1 MEPVSFST
9 EGGVLERIES
19 ELEPNKARIGELVKS
34 DKTSQMSELKIDSAN
49 EVWRSIAFKG
59 FYEREP
65 WDTVE
70 LLPARVIS
78 TNEAHVVC
86 DCILDEDSR
95 EFSVVEIPI
104 SYVRHIKSLVKD
116 KLLMIKISTKAG
128 SIRHDYYDAVGFGVR
143 LEDFDDSK
151 EWDALRGDFPMDD
164 YSA

>member
-1 MEPVSFST
+1 MEPALFST
-9 EGGVLERIES
+9 EKEILHRIEDES
-19 ELEPNKARIGELVKS
+19 EPNKAQIGEVVKS
-34 DKTSQMSELKIDSAN
+34 DKTSQMSDLQVDSAS

-78 TNEAHVVC
+78 KNEAHVVC

-95 EFSVVEIPI
+95 CFSVIEIPVDF
-104 SYVRHIKSLVKD
+104 VRHIQNLTTD

-128 SIRHDYYDAVGFGVR
+128 SIRHDYYDAIGFGVR

-151 EWDALRGDFPMDD
+151 EWDDLRGDFPMDD
-164 YSA
+164 YSK